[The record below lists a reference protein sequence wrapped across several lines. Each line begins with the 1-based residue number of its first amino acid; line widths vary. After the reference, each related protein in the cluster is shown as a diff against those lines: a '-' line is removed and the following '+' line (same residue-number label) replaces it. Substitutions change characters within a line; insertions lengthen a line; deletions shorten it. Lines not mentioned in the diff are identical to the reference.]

1 MRGTTAA
8 DSAVQSWLSAEHAF
22 AVKWSHAHASRAC
35 ARAHARAHA
44 HCWHNWNSLDAL
56 HAMQHLAVRGH
67 FSCSAV
73 MAVLGP
79 RNRSEMVTCTR
90 ATRACS
96 RAHAHCWHGWEI
108 PVRGHFST
116 PKQQH
121 DHIYMHAC
129 ARAHQHGHI
138 YTHGGRGQVLRLLLL
153 FMLLPQRSAGIPL
166 PYCLHVLHACMVAA
180 LFRVECS
187 LCTLIVSGC
196 SV

>member
-1 MRGTTAA
+1 MVTCTRAT
-8 DSAVQSWLSAEHAF
+8 
-22 AVKWSHAHASRAC
+22 RAC
-35 ARAHARAHA
+35 ARAHA

-90 ATRACS
+90 ATRACARAHAHCWHNWNSLDALHAMQHLAVRGHFSCSAVMAVLGPRNRSEMVTCTRAARACS

-121 DHIYMHAC
+121 DHIYTHAC

-138 YTHGGRGQVLRLLLL
+138 YTHACARTHT
-153 FMLLPQRSAGIPL
+153 PL
-166 PYCLHVLHACMVAA
+166 AQLV
-180 LFRVECS
+180 
-187 LCTLIVSGC
+187 
-196 SV
+196 

>member
-1 MRGTTAA
+1 MVTCTRAT
-8 DSAVQSWLSAEHAF
+8 
-22 AVKWSHAHASRAC
+22 RAC
-35 ARAHARAHA
+35 ARAHA

-90 ATRACS
+90 AARACS

-116 PKQQH
+116 RNSSM
-121 DHIYMHAC
+121 ITSTRTHAHAHTSMVTSTRTH
-129 ARAHQHGHI
+129 ARAH
-138 YTHGGRGQVLRLLLL
+138 THHWHNWSDATIDCRCFKRLSGLVLLFVLLL
-153 FMLLPQRSAGIPL
+153 QTCREAEDR
-166 PYCLHVLHACMVAA
+166 C
-180 LFRVECS
+180 
-187 LCTLIVSGC
+187 
-196 SV
+196 